1 MEARANEQMAAFV
14 EVANKRGGHLQL
26 ANIRWQI
33 ANERSVTLLPRKGER
48 KTIATISPT
57 HNAEFWPSWEP
68 IVKEWL
74 AERAAN
80 GKKRINHDKFANGEM
95 P

>member
-1 MEARANEQMAAFV
+1 MAVFV
-14 EVANKRGGHLQL
+14 EAANKRGGHLQL
-26 ANIRWQI
+26 ANIRWWI
-33 ANERSVTLLPRKGER
+33 ANERSVVLLPRGKDR

-68 IVKEWL
+68 IVLAWL
-74 AERAAN
+74 VERAAN
-80 GKKRINHDKFANGEM
+80 GKKRIKHDKFANGEL

>member
-1 MEARANEQMAAFV
+1 MAVFIEA
-14 EVANKRGGHLQL
+14 ANKRGGHLQI
-26 ANIRWQI
+26 ANVRWWI
-33 ANERSVTLLPRKGER
+33 ANERSVVILPRGKYR
-48 KTIATISPT
+48 KAIATISPT

-68 IVKEWL
+68 IVQAWL

-80 GKKRINHDKFANGEM
+80 GKKRIKHDKFANGEM